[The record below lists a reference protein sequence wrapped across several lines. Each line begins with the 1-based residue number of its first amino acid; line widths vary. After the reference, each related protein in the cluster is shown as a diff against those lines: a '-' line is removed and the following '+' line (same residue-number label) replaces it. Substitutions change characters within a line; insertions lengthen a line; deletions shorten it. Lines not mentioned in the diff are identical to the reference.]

1 MRLTTIAAKLRM
13 TAAEM
18 EAVAALDGDMDY
30 PDEFVKRRRRWF
42 AQFPLPSGVSP
53 SSLLPVRPRV
63 QRGSGGS
70 LGRGH

>member
-1 MRLTTIAAKLRM
+1 MKLTTIAAKLRM

-18 EAVAALDGDMDY
+18 DLLAALDGDMDY
-30 PDEFVKRRRRWF
+30 PGEFVRRHRRWF
-42 AQFPLPSGVSP
+42 VQLPFPFGVSP
-53 SSLLPVRPRV
+53 SSLLPVRQRV